1 MAQAR
6 RRPGLNRASL
16 ALAASLAIACSGG
29 GDALTAQ
36 YPKLS
41 AIRGQRLDDANPYAL
56 PLAGRV
62 TFFLCHW
69 PTDRALR
76 VALPPDANSDEL
88 RALRAALK
96 AWQEAGLG
104 LSFEEVQ
111 SEPSIEFGFV
121 SGTVDTGAGQDT
133 ANTVV
138 DCRIAPASQ
147 QGGAP
152 VAGAEV
158 VHARIRIARLT
169 NQDTQGHQRPLT
181 EAELAGTAL
190 HELGHALGF
199 QGHARQGDT
208 VMVRETERIAHA
220 GKDLL
225 AGESFGDASV
235 RALYALPSGAVV
247 ASAPLAACRT
257 DLVDRMARLAEA
269 NQLDGPF
276 VRVGESAGRIFW
288 RDPAGLEY
296 GLVIGHTKEAVR
308 DPVRLVVVPESRVRK
323 SLAAGRDLP
332 CGGDAKD

>member
-6 RRPGLNRASL
+6 RRPGLSRAAL
-16 ALAASLAIACSGG
+16 ACAASLAIACGGG

-36 YPKLS
+36 YPKLA
-41 AIRGQRLDDANPYAL
+41 AIKGQRLADSNPYVL

-69 PTDRALR
+69 PTDRPLR
-76 VALPPDANSDEL
+76 VSLPPDATGPEQ
-88 RALRAALK
+88 RALRTALQ
-96 AWQEAGLG
+96 AWEGAGLG
-104 LSFEEVQ
+104 LRFEEVP
-111 SEPSIEFGFV
+111 SDASIEFGFV
-121 SGTVDTGAGQDT
+121 SGTVDTAAGQDT

-147 QGGAP
+147 QGGSP
-152 VAGAEV
+152 VAGAELAY
-158 VHARIRIARLT
+158 ARIRIARLT

-181 EAELAGTAL
+181 PAELTGTAL

-199 QGHARQGDT
+199 QGHARQGNT

-225 AGESFGDASV
+225 AGDGFGDASV

-247 ASAPLAACRT
+247 ASAPLSACRT
-257 DLVDRMARLAEA
+257 DLLDRMARLAES

-288 RDPAGLEY
+288 RDPNGREY
-296 GLVIGHTKEAVR
+296 GLVIGHTKEALR
-308 DPVRLVVVPESRVRK
+308 DPAKLVVVPESRVRR
-323 SLAAGRDLP
+323 SLAAVRDVACP
-332 CGGDAKD
+332 P